1 MMSILNV
8 KFPRI
13 SLVLILALIPAAV
26 SAMGNYPESTVCS
39 PEKPYQAIC
48 THSLHSLEGWYGK
61 CYATREEAQREADR
75 HAKEQHNGNSRW
87 TGVRKAHFKG
97 AAGY

>member
-1 MMSILNV
+1 M
-8 KFPRI
+8 RI
-13 SLVLILALIPAAV
+13 FQLKLLRIPVLLMLTCVPVTV

-61 CYATREEAQREADR
+61 CYATREEAQHEADH

>member
-1 MMSILNV
+1 M
-8 KFPRI
+8 RI
-13 SLVLILALIPAAV
+13 VQHKLFRIPVLLILVVVPIAA

-61 CYATREEAQREADR
+61 CYATREEAQQEADR

-97 AAGY
+97 ASGY